1 MRLAQRRICGVKLT
15 RRAKNKSTRPSPML
29 SILSWL
35 IGSKVGRYVALFF
48 LAAATVAVIV
58 ARVYSAGKRDEQLK
72 QTQAALEAVRQ
83 RVKSDEAIMRL
94 PASARRKRLLDEW
107 SR

>member
-1 MRLAQRRICGVKLT
+1 
-15 RRAKNKSTRPSPML
+15 ML
-29 SILSWL
+29 SALAWL
-35 IGSKVGRYVALFF
+35 IGSKVGRYLALGL

-72 QTQAALEAVRQ
+72 QTQASLNAVRDK
-83 RVKSDEAIMRL
+83 VKSDEAIMRL